1 MALIKWG
8 GFMNKK
14 LISRITGIIC
24 LVVTFALIF
33 TLGVPTMKEKRISF
47 DSTYKNEPVSLK
59 GSYYEAQ
66 GAEYAALICPG
77 YSCDRQKWR
86 PMANVFAKNGISVM
100 TFDYAG
106 QGASSDT
113 IGFDNAKT
121 DSIPAEIGDAIEKL
135 HSISGIDY
143 DHIILVGHSMGGRS
157 ILRLLYDYNDPTAET
172 TVTKRDI
179 SNVIL
184 MSPEV
189 NYNFNAQA
197 SLFAGTSDDAE
208 EPWHSYNETLTKG
221 TNIYLYGSTA
231 DDIVSEGDIYAIYN
245 HIGGKDTPTEGKWS
259 STQVNGVGSK
269 ITVGVTSGVL
279 HSYMMYS
286 PRCTALVNGAIEDI
300 TGKASTFAPAEISFV
315 YISWIMG
322 LLGLALVFVSLKSE
336 KNVTDE
342 DELPVI
348 TDSKK
353 FLFRKLLMWLP
364 GLLAAFVICCICV
377 VMPFGSPVMNIPYMC
392 CIAGYGIVMIFAY
405 RKGKFKGTEGKLP
418 RLNIKSLADGKTAAV
433 ITAVTVILCF
443 YVWFILRG
451 TMYRLIPVNARLF
464 WVIFATVLMAAGY
477 YVSGC
482 ENDMLKKSNVSAKTV
497 FLYNLIQYVALFL
510 LIAFYLVIKSYSGV
524 IGQAQ
529 NMIFMYIFCVPLGDY
544 IRRKT
549 GNRFIGAA
557 VSAFSFQTFMI
568 TSAALISFF

>member
-1 MALIKWG
+1 M
-8 GFMNKK
+8 
-14 LISRITGIIC
+14 GIIC

-33 TLGVPTMKEKRISF
+33 TLGMPTINEKRISF
-47 DSTYKNEPVSLK
+47 SSTYKDEPVTLK
-59 GSYYEAQ
+59 GSYYEAD

-135 HSISGIDY
+135 HSVSGIDY
-143 DHIILVGHSMGGRS
+143 DHIILVGHSMGGRA
-157 ILRLLYDYNDPTAET
+157 ILRLLYDYNDPKAET

-179 SNVIL
+179 GNVIL

-189 NYNFNAQA
+189 NYNYNAQA

-208 EPWHSYNETLTKG
+208 EPWHSYNEALTEG

-231 DDIVSEGDIYAIYN
+231 DDIVSEGDIYAIFN
-245 HIGGKDTPTEGKWS
+245 HIGGKDTPAGGKWS

-286 PRCTALVNGAIEDI
+286 PRCTALVNSAIEDI
-300 TGKASTFAPAEISFV
+300 TGKASTFSPAEISFV
-315 YISWIMG
+315 YISWIAG
-322 LLGLALVFVSLKSE
+322 LIGLALVFISLKSE

-342 DELPVI
+342 AELPVI

-353 FLFRKLLMWLP
+353 FLLRKLIMWLP
-364 GLLAAFVICCICV
+364 GLVAAFIICCVCV
-377 VMPFGSPVMNIPYMC
+377 AMPFGSPVMNIPYMC
-392 CIAGYGIVMIFAY
+392 CIAGYGLVMIFAY
-405 RKGKFKGTEGKLP
+405 RKGRFKGTEGKLP
-418 RLNIKSLADGKTAAV
+418 KLNIKSLADGKTSLIIAGLTIA
-433 ITAVTVILCF
+433 LSF

-451 TMYRLIPVNARLF
+451 TMYRLIPINARLF
-464 WVIFATVLMAAGY
+464 WVIFATILMAAGY

-482 ENDMLKKSNVSAKTV
+482 ENDMLKKSGVTAKTV
-497 FLYNLIQYVALFL
+497 ILYNLIQYIALFL

-529 NMIFMYIFCVPLGDY
+529 NMVFMYVFCVPLGDY